1 MLNYPRAGWVNP
13 FASRARLPRPA
24 VNCARPVC
32 VRAMGETRPPRAR
45 GGKGSRTP
53 FSLRALPNALRAR
66 RCELQFGHLP
76 TLLRYQPAED
86 VRGVLRVRGAC
97 WLIIGLRG
105 AEASPAGGRPPSITS
120 CTLQARPYCAVLQ
133 RTVLCCTV
141 RTCVC
146 ARVHALGT
154 LWCGGDPVASL
165 TKFAARQLSHPWS
178 GSAARPVAGVTA
190 AATPVAPCASRTS
203 KGHL

>member
-45 GGKGSRTP
+45 GARVLARPSRCMPYLTP
-53 FSLRALPNALRAR
+53 
-66 RCELQFGHLP
+66 CEHVAASCSS
-76 TLLRYQPAED
+76 TLLRYQPAKD

-133 RTVLCCTV
+133 RTVLHSTV

-154 LWCGGDPVASL
+154 LWCGGGPVASL
-165 TKFAARQLSHPWS
+165 TKFAARQLSHPWP